1 MEARV
6 VHLKSKELQDTQQD
20 STVSLDCCWSLTL
33 SLDSVWWL
41 WFFLIRIHWL
51 LYAILITPIC
61 CCTDILIFF
70 LGKRFRACKFLR
82 HREILNCIC
91 SLGRLLLNG
100 DLKTFLYYWLFSVVN
115 ITSLLHWHFPSSL
128 TSIRDTFPWFGISLT
143 FWPSFSFP
151 ATQNFNF
158 DSSSLSSFCLL

>member
-6 VHLKSKELQDTQQD
+6 VHRKSKELAGYTSGQD
-20 STVSLDCCWSLTL
+20 SITWLLLIFDIIFRLHLMIMIFFDPHSLT
-33 SLDSVWWL
+33 SLCHFD
-41 WFFLIRIHWL
+41 
-51 LYAILITPIC
+51 YP
-61 CCTDILIFF
+61 CTDILIFF
-70 LGKRFRACKFLR
+70 LGKRFRAYKFLR
-82 HREILNCIC
+82 HREILNRIC